1 MTTTAAHTKP
11 ATING
16 YFPDDPTVVA
26 VYDMMTET
34 VGKSMLDSGG
44 AYGYNDARNKRK
56 TIEDFL
62 RMDNAHLHLD
72 ASNYHT
78 PIGTGYVDMWVTVSL
93 FHFLIR
99 NLSYDEWM
107 DAHLRAFITD
117 EDAEAGDGWGA
128 RKSWHEISEEFAE
141 MMNMDTDWRGN
152 VREHTTINTY
162 NGDSALDGI
171 IEYRQFVAEGEDGMD
186 HTYFSIQYHGG
197 CDVRGGYTAP
207 VIFRLDD
214 DDDEE
219 WVSEV
224 PSDETFGL
232 YCQNDKC
239 DPDGNGYGGWAADF
253 MHGEIYNREGST
265 NEEMERPN
273 FIYDANAQE
282 RIAPGT
288 GWLVTLAFHMCGAER
303 SNSEM
308 VYHNPIQ
315 PTEGNRKHA
324 DIMCPCCHTNS
335 IAY

>member
-16 YFPDDPTVVA
+16 YFPDDSTVVA

-62 RMDNAHLHLD
+62 RMDNAYLHVD

-93 FHFLIR
+93 FHYLIR

-107 DAHLRAFITD
+107 DAHLRAFTTD
-117 EDAEAGDGWGA
+117 EDKDTTDRWD

-141 MMNMDTDWRGN
+141 MMHDGDGAYSHYAAMGLPRA
-152 VREHTTINTY
+152 INTY
-162 NGDSALDGI
+162 NGESSLDGI
-171 IEYRQFVAEGEDGMD
+171 IEYREFYADNEEGMTT
-186 HTYFSIQYHGG
+186 HYVSVQYHGG

-207 VIFRLDD
+207 VIFRM

-219 WVSEV
+219 WMTEV

-239 DPDGNGYGGWAADF
+239 DPDGNGYGGWVADF
-253 MHGEIYNREGST
+253 THGEIYNREGST

-288 GWLVTLAFHMCGAER
+288 GWLVTLAFHMNGAER
-303 SNSEM
+303 SKSEM

-315 PTEGNRKHA
+315 PAEGKRKHA

-335 IAY
+335 ISY